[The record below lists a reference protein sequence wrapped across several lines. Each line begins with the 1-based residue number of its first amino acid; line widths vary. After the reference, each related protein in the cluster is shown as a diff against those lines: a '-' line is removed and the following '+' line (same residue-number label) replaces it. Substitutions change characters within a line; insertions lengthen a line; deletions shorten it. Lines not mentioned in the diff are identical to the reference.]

1 MEGIKLFACRFLILK
16 NFFTDDLQ
24 KQWGRLKRKKKGHQ
38 DTFRIHLTQQKKETI
53 PKASLGTV
61 SRFRLL
67 SFWTMQASASMG
79 SISF

>member
-38 DTFRIHLTQQKKETI
+38 DTFRIHLTQQKKEERDN
-53 PKASLGTV
+53 S
-61 SRFRLL
+61 
-67 SFWTMQASASMG
+67 
-79 SISF
+79 